1 MAFVCPAFRSI
12 DHFLPGSELL
22 ILPLLQVITA
32 DLAPAPL
39 LAEIEFPECVVETD
53 AKGPEQNG
61 KV

>member
-1 MAFVCPAFRSI
+1 MAFVYPDFRSTG
-12 DHFLPGSELL
+12 FFYPGSELL

-39 LAEIEFPECVVETD
+39 LTEIEFPECVVETD
-53 AKGPEQNG
+53 TKGPEQNG